1 MKEIQGQFPTED
13 AFKQMLTSRNTTLDQ
28 VRSDIRQ
35 DITVQKLIESAIADK
50 VAVKP
55 EQVTDFY
62 AKNPDQFKQP
72 ERVRASHIL
81 ITFPRVPTLRPRPP
95 LAPRP
100 PTFSRT

>member
-1 MKEIQGQFPTED
+1 MKEIQGSSRRGR
-13 AFKQMLTSRNTTLDQ
+13 FKQMLTSRNTTLDQ

-35 DITVQKLIESAIADK
+35 DITVQKLIEMRIADK

-55 EQVTDFY
+55 EQLTDFY

-81 ITFPRVPTLRPRPP
+81 ITVPKGADAAAKTAART
-95 LAPRP
+95 RP